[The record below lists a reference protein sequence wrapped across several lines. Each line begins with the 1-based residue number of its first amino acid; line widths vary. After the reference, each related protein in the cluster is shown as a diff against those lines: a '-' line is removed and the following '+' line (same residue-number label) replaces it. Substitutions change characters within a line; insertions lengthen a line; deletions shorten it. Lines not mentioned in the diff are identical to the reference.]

1 MLKYILMFSTMF
13 SLAYA
18 DINLYTGFNNGGYYI
33 EGIGSRSLAKS
44 VYGIGLEYEKNLY
57 DYVNLVG
64 GALYEGG
71 YELRN
76 DSGSYDFAALYLG
89 VKYYSNKEA
98 KVNPYIVGRYGYPF
112 FLNEKNIE
120 FTINRASGW
129 GEIGLGV
136 RYNDKFLGEILYEQ
150 HGSDEKLYK
159 QSYSAKLLSLK
170 FAYKLY

>member
-1 MLKYILMFSTMF
+1 MLKYILIFSAML
-13 SLAYA
+13 SMAYA
-18 DINLYTGFNNGGYYI
+18 DVNLYMGFNNGGYYI
-33 EGIGSRSLAKS
+33 EGIGSRSLAES

-64 GALYEGG
+64 GVLYESE
-71 YELRN
+71 YKLRN

-89 VKYYSNKEA
+89 VKYYANKEA
-98 KVNPYIVGRYGYPF
+98 KINPYIVGRYGYPY
-112 FLNEKNIE
+112 FLNEDKAD

-136 RYNDKFLGEILYEQ
+136 RYKERFLGEILYEQ
-150 HGSDEKLYK
+150 HGADEKVYN

-170 FAYKLY
+170 FAYKLH